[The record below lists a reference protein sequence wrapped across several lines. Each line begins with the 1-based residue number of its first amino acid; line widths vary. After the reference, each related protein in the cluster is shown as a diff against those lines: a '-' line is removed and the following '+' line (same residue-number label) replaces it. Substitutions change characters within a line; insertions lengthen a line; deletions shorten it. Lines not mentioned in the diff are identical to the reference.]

1 MRCDAYESINMSLVR
16 AGEIINILKKQLGLD
31 ETFFIVEKVWKK
43 EVGMEDVNVTGYK
56 NGVIFA
62 QTHSSVVSYEL
73 TVRKNEIIK
82 KLNQY
87 FGNKKIKNIKVKIE

>member
-1 MRCDAYESINMSLVR
+1 MRCDAYESVNMSLVR
-16 AGEIINILKKQLGLD
+16 AGDVINILRKRLGLD
-31 ETFFIVEKVWKK
+31 ETFFVVKKIWKK

-62 QTHSSVVSYEL
+62 QTHSSVASYEL

-82 KLNQY
+82 NLNQY
-87 FGNKKIKNIKVKIE
+87 FGSKKIKNIKIKIE